1 MEPVALN
8 YNNFKDNV
16 YDSADNELIGNDNIK
31 EEDHDSSLLNSYNAN
46 NLFLDKIFGET
57 LNQLVSTNRRR
68 RHFGVYD
75 ECCRKPCTYNE
86 LLSYCL

>member
-1 MEPVALN
+1 MKEDDDGYEPI
-8 YNNFKDNV
+8 
-16 YDSADNELIGNDNIK
+16 DNELTIN
-31 EEDHDSSLLNSYNAN
+31 EDPDSLLPLNTYNAN
-46 NLFLDKIFGET
+46 NLFLDKIFGEN

-75 ECCRKPCTYNE
+75 ECCRKSCTYNE